1 VTPFVYHSPVRFV
14 DTDASERIHYT
25 AMLRHFE
32 AAEDEFMRALGCHYS
47 GMESGEVGYPR
58 VHVECD
64 YTGEVVFGDVLAI
77 AVTVER
83 VGATSFTLAY
93 DATVEGRRAARGRI
107 VIVSMDRGTKRASE
121 MDAGLAAALR
131 AHQR

>member
-1 VTPFVYHSPVRFV
+1 MTPFVYHSRVQFV
-14 DTDASERIHYT
+14 DTDASQRIHYT

-32 AAEDEFMRALGCHYS
+32 VAEDEFFRAIGNPYTAL
-47 GMESGEVGYPR
+47 ESREVSYPR

-83 VGATSFTLAY
+83 VGATSFTLAF
-93 DATVEGRRAARGRI
+93 DVTVEGRHVARGRI
-107 VIVSMDRGTKRASE
+107 AIVSMNRKAKRACAL
-121 MDAGLAAALR
+121 DAGLAAALKGR
-131 AHQR
+131 RQ